1 MVRPVRIVL
10 DTNVVV
16 SALRSSRGASF
27 RLLSLVGVSS
37 AFEIALS
44 VPLVLEYEDALK
56 RHARQIGLTHADI
69 DGVLEYLCS
78 AAHLHEVFYL
88 WRPTLPDPNDDFV
101 LELAVGAR
109 CESIVTFNG
118 RDFAG
123 ADSFGVRVEGPKAFL
138 TRIGELT

>member
-1 MVRPVRIVL
+1 MARPARVVL
-10 DTNVVV
+10 DTNVIV

-27 RLLSLVGVSS
+27 RLVSLVGVSP

-44 VPLVLEYEDALK
+44 VPLVLEYEDVLK
-56 RHARQIGLTHADI
+56 RQARQIGLTHADI

-78 AAHLHEVFYL
+78 VAQLHEVFYL

-109 CESIVTFNG
+109 CESIITFNQ

-123 ADSFGVRVEGPKAFL
+123 AASFGLRVEGPKSFL
-138 TRIGELT
+138 KRIGELT